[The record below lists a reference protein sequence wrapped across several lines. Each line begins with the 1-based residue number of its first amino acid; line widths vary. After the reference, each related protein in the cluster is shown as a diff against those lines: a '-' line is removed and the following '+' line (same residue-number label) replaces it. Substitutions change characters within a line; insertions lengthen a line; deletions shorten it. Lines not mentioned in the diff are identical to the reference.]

1 METGRLF
8 GSGGFRKKVKKTTD
22 VIREGTRAFIT
33 RD

>member
-22 VIREGTRAFIT
+22 VIREGTMAFVT
-33 RD
+33 GD